1 MVVNYDID
9 IDLVNPGATHRIH
22 VKQGDVMSRC
32 IYINLL
38 ENGEAW
44 KVNRTVKAVIR
55 YCAQSPDGMVIDHG
69 LYDTLEDG
77 SPAYVL
83 VANTLAI
90 TPIGEMTAHPGLVT
104 VDVLLAEGEKMVS
117 TFNFELY
124 VHPAPNTQTTA

>member
-9 IDLVNPGATHRIH
+9 IDLVNPGAPHRIH

-55 YCAQSPDGMVIDHG
+55 YCAQSPDGMVIDDSPSRTG
-69 LYDTLEDG
+69 NGGCAAGRGGEDG
-77 SPAYVL
+77 
-83 VANTLAI
+83 
-90 TPIGEMTAHPGLVT
+90 
-104 VDVLLAEGEKMVS
+104 
-117 TFNFELY
+117 
-124 VHPAPNTQTTA
+124 VHLQF

>member
-9 IDLVNPGATHRIH
+9 IDLVNPGPTHRIH

-44 KVNRTVKAVIR
+44 KVNRTVQAVIR
-55 YCAQSPDGMVIDHG
+55 YCIQGTDGTVIDHG

-77 SPAYVL
+77 SAAYVL
-83 VANTLAI
+83 VANTLSI
-90 TPIGEMTAHPGLVT
+90 TTIREMTAHPGLVT
-104 VDVLLAEGEKMVS
+104 VDVLLVEGEKMVS

-124 VHPAPNTQTTA
+124 VHPSPNAETGN

>member
-9 IDLVNPGATHRIH
+9 IDLVNPGPTHRIH

-44 KVNRTVKAVIR
+44 KVNRTVQAVIR
-55 YCAQSPDGMVIDHG
+55 YCAQNTDGMVIEHG

-77 SPAYVL
+77 SAAYVL
-83 VANTLAI
+83 VGNTLSV
-90 TPIGEMTAHPGLVT
+90 TPIREMTAHPGLVT
-104 VDVLLAEGEKMVS
+104 VDVLLVEGEKMVS

-124 VHPAPNTQTTA
+124 VHPSPNAETGK